1 MAEYLKME
9 ARLVQLSE
17 EFYELHYPLG
27 RISHDLISY
36 VTYRVQRLQ
45 GCWIVFNALLYR
57 DTVHSIY
64 YNYRD
69 FRKAVETSSKC
80 DMVREM
86 TRVMNPDAIKQKS
99 GKDEPRKF

>member
-1 MAEYLKME
+1 MAEYLIME

-27 RISHDLISY
+27 RISHDLLQYI
-36 VTYRVQRLQ
+36 TYRVQRVQ
-45 GCWIVFNALLYR
+45 GCWIVFNPLVYR

-64 YNYRD
+64 WNYKD
-69 FRKAVETSSKC
+69 FKKTVESSSKC
-80 DMVREM
+80 DLVRQM
-86 TRVMNPDAIKQKS
+86 TRRMNPDAIKQKN